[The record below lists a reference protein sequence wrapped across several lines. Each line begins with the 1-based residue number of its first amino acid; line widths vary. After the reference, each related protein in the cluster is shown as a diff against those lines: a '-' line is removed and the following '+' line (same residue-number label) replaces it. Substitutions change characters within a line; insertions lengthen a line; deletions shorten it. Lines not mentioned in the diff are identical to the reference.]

1 MPLRLFNHTQTERM
15 KSLIICIQF
24 PPYHFLFS
32 HYKHA
37 LHALASCI
45 HPPYS
50 HSSCT
55 PHSLRCSILRLH
67 WYIPHYSGSITV
79 ITAFSGS
86 QINAPITVTTPLGIT
101 PLFPATTTKVAVS
114 IISFQSIMSVEL
126 IFNTTVLSV
135 SPTSLQVTFAAINAT
150 YFKSMQLHYMAAQHP
165 YIDILRGCF
174 YCGNTLT
181 GNGYRF

>member
-1 MPLRLFNHTQTERM
+1 
-15 KSLIICIQF
+15 
-24 PPYHFLFS
+24 
-32 HYKHA
+32 
-37 LHALASCI
+37 
-45 HPPYS
+45 
-50 HSSCT
+50 
-55 PHSLRCSILRLH
+55 
-67 WYIPHYSGSITV
+67 
-79 ITAFSGS
+79 
-86 QINAPITVTTPLGIT
+86 
-101 PLFPATTTKVAVS
+101 
-114 IISFQSIMSVEL
+114 MSVEL